1 MRGRLPNMEQTIK
14 SHREIHPSLQ
24 TSPGSRSGIWAAG
37 IYLTACGTL
46 SIYSTLTFDG
56 PDANLAGVIPYLVTA
71 PWSLLPLGVLDPDST
86 TTLSNIIF
94 AGLPVIG
101 ALINTVIIHTL
112 ARKLSA
118 FIHRH
123 GLGTAPVTHP
133 TPTKWAGPAYHAQFG
148 TNTPQDHDLSP
159 EY

>member
-1 MRGRLPNMEQTIK
+1 MEQTIK
-14 SHREIHPSLQ
+14 SHREIHHSLQ

-71 PWSLLPLGVLDPDST
+71 PWSLLPLGVLDPDSS
-86 TTLSNIIF
+86 TTLSNVIF
-94 AGLPVIG
+94 VVLPVIG

-112 ARKLSA
+112 ALKLSA
-118 FIHRH
+118 LIHYHR
-123 GLGTAPVTHP
+123 LGITQVTHP
-133 TPTKWAGPAYHAQFG
+133 APAKPWSG
-148 TNTPQDHDLSP
+148 TVRRTTVAR
-159 EY
+159 